1 MQRLF
6 AVALV
11 AAVLPVSVARA
22 DWWSDAKLVQ
32 RGITHAVQ
40 VEWMTPDDSATY
52 RAILARSTNAWRNLP
67 GSRGSNLA
75 AVLHDVARQWQ
86 SYIAPRAL
94 ALFGMLDTNTRY
106 LGSSAMPRDGADI
119 LDADGVVYRA
129 FAGHGLQF
137 HPLGNFAR
145 LNRLLTDGDDTDAA
159 FLAAALIGRAVPR
172 LGALTWEYYF
182 TFGGGYPPW
191 TSGMVQAVAA
201 RAFAADG
208 DYDVARK
215 AYLALPRYVF
225 PLAGGVWIRL
235 YSFSS
240 MPVLNAQLQSV
251 LSLADYAQLNQDPSA
266 AELSETLLQTADTLF
281 DSFDTGAWSLY
292 SLGGAESPLNY
303 HVFDTNLLKRIAVS
317 TQSPVWAERA
327 DRFGSYLHEPPVLSA
342 AGPKRPVKKEAQI
355 SIWVSKM
362 SRVSLTIA
370 GSTSWTTLS
379 RGSHT
384 LYWDARGRRAGRYA
398 VKVSATDLAGNKASK
413 AFPLFV
419 RK

>member
-182 TFGGGYPPW
+182 PFGGGYPPW

-240 MPVLNAQLQSV
+240 MSVLNAQLQSV
-251 LSLADYAQLNQDPSA
+251 LSLADYAQ
-266 AELSETLLQTADTLF
+266 
-281 DSFDTGAWSLY
+281 
-292 SLGGAESPLNY
+292 
-303 HVFDTNLLKRIAVS
+303 
-317 TQSPVWAERA
+317 
-327 DRFGSYLHEPPVLSA
+327 
-342 AGPKRPVKKEAQI
+342 
-355 SIWVSKM
+355 
-362 SRVSLTIA
+362 
-370 GSTSWTTLS
+370 
-379 RGSHT
+379 
-384 LYWDARGRRAGRYA
+384 
-398 VKVSATDLAGNKASK
+398 
-413 AFPLFV
+413 
-419 RK
+419 